1 MTMAMFPSATM
12 SAITNRDPAEIA
24 ETPTARPSRP
34 SIKLTALVI
43 ATIQIIV
50 TGTLSQPRDHFER
63 LIAEHGGKATGAISK
78 STSYL
83 LAGSGGGSK
92 REKALKLG
100 VPVISEEEFGKLIG
114 N

>member
-1 MTMAMFPSATM
+1 M
-12 SAITNRDPAEIA
+12 
-24 ETPTARPSRP
+24 
-34 SIKLTALVI
+34 
-43 ATIQIIV
+43 
-50 TGTLSQPRDHFER
+50 
-63 LIAEHGGKATGAISK
+63 IAEHGGKATGAISK